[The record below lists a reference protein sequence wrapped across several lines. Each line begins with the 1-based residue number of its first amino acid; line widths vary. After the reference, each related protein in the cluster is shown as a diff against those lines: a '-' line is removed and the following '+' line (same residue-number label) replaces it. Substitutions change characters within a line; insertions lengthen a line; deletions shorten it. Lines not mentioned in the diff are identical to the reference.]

1 MTTSNTNNTQTFIIE
16 HGVTMRDETIAMN
29 MTEHLARHDM
39 SSRVTGFATLGGSVI
54 NTVMD
59 EFSEAVSTGR
69 FSTQSAEF
77 VIDVNAGEAIHLE
90 QAMLTVNYRAGEDNN
105 LTVKSQYFRIF
116 KTSFRHE
123 LGTTEEAQSSGPVSE
138 PTDPED
144 DEN

>member
-29 MTEHLARHDM
+29 MTEHLARHDI

-59 EFSEAVSTGR
+59 EFSEAVSTSQ

-77 VIDVNAGEAIHLE
+77 VIDVLEGEAIHLE

>member
-1 MTTSNTNNTQTFIIE
+1 
-16 HGVTMRDETIAMN
+16 MRDETIAMN
-29 MTEHLARHDM
+29 MTEHLARHDI

-59 EFSEAVSTGR
+59 EFSEAVSTSQ

-77 VIDVNAGEAIHLE
+77 VIDVLEGEAIHLE
-90 QAMLTVNYRAGEDNN
+90 QAMLRVNYRAGEDNN

-123 LGTTEEAQSSGPVSE
+123 LGTIEEAQNTGPVSE
-138 PTDPED
+138 PTYLEED
-144 DEN
+144 ESKLP